1 MVFDLTT
8 ASPRDNF
15 RTSQDFS
22 TSPPCRT
29 IEGKSSKRQTMPCT
43 YGQFHLRH
51 GHSKSLAAKLP
62 SPTAQRSPIDSC
74 PIPSGEGQSVIPQG
88 KQRRLSIPVIT
99 PRRLPSFAPPPAIQA
114 LRIAKRTK
122 THHPKAESADN
133 TNLHAR
139 INVDLPTSHG
149 QERFRVSVP
158 SKPPTGEGIATS
170 LTRTGQSMDRSVLA
184 KLSVAPGTSSAKPGL
199 GPRRVTV
206 SEKPVGNTATATKS
220 SQPTIPGPKRMPISN
235 AGSTVPPSKLSL
247 MATGLKQPPR
257 LESSLPIISNLPR
270 PSGSTTRTSVSRLP
284 APFAGQS
291 GTSRLRRPAGC
302 PPRRVIPGE

>member
-1 MVFDLTT
+1 MT
-8 ASPRDNF
+8 ASPRDNH
-15 RTSQDFS
+15 RLSLDFT

-29 IEGKSSKRQTMPCT
+29 DEGKSSKRQSIPCT
-43 YGQFHLRH
+43 YGQFHSRP

-62 SPTAQRSPIDSC
+62 SPTAQRSPIDSF
-74 PIPSGEGQSVIPQG
+74 PIPTGEGQSAIPQG

-99 PRRLPSFAPPPAIQA
+99 PRRLPSVAPPPPPPAIQA

-139 INVDLPTSHG
+139 INVALPTIHG
-149 QERFRVSVP
+149 QERFHASSVP
-158 SKPPTGEGIATS
+158 SKQATGEGIATS
-170 LTRTGQSMDRSVLA
+170 STRTGQSMDQSILA
-184 KLSVAPGTSSAKPGL
+184 KLPVARGTSSTKPGL

-206 SEKPVGNTATATKS
+206 SDNPVGNMATKS
-220 SQPTIPGPKRMPISN
+220 SQPTNPGPKRMPISN

-247 MATGLKQPPR
+247 MAMGLKQPVR
-257 LESSLPIISNLPR
+257 LESSLPITSNLPR
-270 PSGSTTRTSVSRLP
+270 PSGMTTRTSVSRLP
-284 APFAGQS
+284 APSAGQS
-291 GTSRLRRPAGC
+291 GTSRLRRPTGC